1 MALNDRFMYA
11 EQNGLGYGWRNV
23 NGQLYFFH
31 PQTFFAVN
39 GAQKIDGNTFVFENY
54 VLVKGVWIYRDYGKK
69 LLWGNAY
76 LTASWYTEDD
86 KTYYLL
92 PSGICAVGTVD
103 ISHVDENG
111 NTVTETYV
119 FDEEGVLIGKA

>member
-1 MALNDRFMYA
+1 MEAD
-11 EQNGLGYGWRNV
+11 
-23 NGQLYFFH
+23 
-31 PQTFFAVN
+31 TFLCY
-39 GAQKIDGNTFVFENY
+39 GNTFVFENY

-76 LTASWYTEDD
+76 LTSSWYTEDG
-86 KTYYLL
+86 KTYYLKAN
-92 PSGICAVGTVD
+92 GICAVGTVD

>member
-1 MALNDRFMYA
+1 MDY
-11 EQNGLGYGWRNV
+11 EQLKKLYMQW
-23 NGQLYFFH
+23 NGQVFLCVG
-31 PQTFFAVN
+31 PV
-39 GAQKIDGNTFVFENY
+39 IDV
-54 VLVKGVWIYRDYGKK
+54 V
-69 LLWGNAY
+69 
-76 LTASWYTEDD
+76 TEDD